1 MYCKYPLTTLWHLFS
16 TLFLVSLKTFYLWKH
31 CRLAES
37 YFAIKGLYS
46 QSYGFSS
53 SLVRMWELD
62 HKEGWVPKN
71 WCFWTVVLEK
81 TLESPVVSKEI
92 QPVTPKGGQPWIFI
106 GRASAEAE
114 APILWPPDA
123 KSYFTGKDPDP
134 GKDSGQEAK
143 WMDRGWECWM
153 ASLTQWTWVWAHF
166 GR

>member
-16 TLFLVSLKTFYLWKH
+16 TLFLVSLKTFSLWKH

-71 WCFWTVVLEK
+71 WCFWIMVLGK
-81 TLESPVVSKEI
+81 TLESLLDSKEI
-92 QPVTPKGGQPWIFI
+92 KSVNPKENQLWTFI
-106 GRASAEAE
+106 RRIDAE
-114 APILWPPDA
+114 APILWPCDA
-123 KSYFTGKDPDP
+123 KSWLTGKDPDA
-134 GKDSGQEAK
+134 GKDWRRKEKGTTEDE
-143 WMDRGWECWM
+143 MVGWYHQLNGHEFEQDLPWQ
-153 ASLTQWTWVWAHF
+153 L
-166 GR
+166 